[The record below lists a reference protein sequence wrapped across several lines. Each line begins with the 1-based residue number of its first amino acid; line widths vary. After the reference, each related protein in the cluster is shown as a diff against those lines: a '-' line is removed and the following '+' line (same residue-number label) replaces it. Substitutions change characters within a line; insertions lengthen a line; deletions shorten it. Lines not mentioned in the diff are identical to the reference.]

1 MEDKNINKNK
11 KDLDSK
17 LDAFLEEEK
26 EEKEC
31 VGEEC
36 LINDGEDK

>member
-1 MEDKNINKNK
+1 MIFINKPIIMEDKNINKNK

-26 EEKEC
+26 EEKDC
-31 VGEEC
+31 VG
-36 LINDGEDK
+36 